1 MNIEQSAERVTIGK
15 IVKTRGLRGEVKVLP
30 LSDVPERFA
39 RLDAVEAAFPDGRV
53 LSLEIEESREQNGAA
68 YLSFAGYDSMD
79 AAQMLVGCLLQVKQ
93 GMSPTLPDGV
103 FYQYEILGAAVYT
116 DSDEY
121 LGQVTEILDTG
132 GHDVY
137 VVRHDE
143 REYLLPATAE
153 IVRQI
158 DRDRRRIVVHPIA
171 GLLDL

>member
-15 IVKTRGLRGEVKVLP
+15 IVKTRGVRGEVKVLP

-39 RLDAVEAAFPDGRV
+39 QLDAVEAAFPDGRV
-53 LSLEIEESREQNGAA
+53 LSLEIEELREQNGAA
-68 YLSFAGYDSMD
+68 YLCFAGYDSMD

-93 GMSPTLPDGV
+93 GTSPTLPDGV